1 MTEEQERSHWRKRQI
16 LEAQEEE
23 QNTKQRTYTR
33 PKTRYILR
41 CDQLG
46 VCQMR
51 QPRCRECLED

>member
-1 MTEEQERSHWRKRQI
+1 MTEEEERSHWRKRQI
-16 LEAQEEE
+16 LEDEQEHHH
-23 QNTKQRTYTR
+23 TRQRAYTR

-51 QPRCRECLED
+51 EPRCRDCLED